1 MSFKVARNSIK
12 VSSKAKSS
20 QFVLRRSHQ
29 LDDASI
35 DEVSEPCRGK
45 IISWIIKSSDG
56 DSSVRKKGGGNHL
69 WKLSNELTRRPNRGT
84 IILTRFRD
92 RVRERRLIYNF
103 DKEGKEGR
111 KEGRNV
117 LNSGFLSANKLPR
130 GELAGFLSD
139 WYETGYANRVA
150 INMVKKKKRKEKL

>member
-1 MSFKVARNSIK
+1 MQGKDYILDHKIVGRRFLR
-12 VSSKAKSS
+12 SK
-20 QFVLRRSHQ
+20 
-29 LDDASI
+29 
-35 DEVSEPCRGK
+35 E
-45 IISWIIKSSDG
+45 
-56 DSSVRKKGGGNHL
+56 GNHL

-103 DKEGKEGR
+103 DKEGKVRKEGR
-111 KEGRNV
+111 KE

-139 WYETGYANRVA
+139 WYETGYD
-150 INMVKKKKRKEKL
+150 